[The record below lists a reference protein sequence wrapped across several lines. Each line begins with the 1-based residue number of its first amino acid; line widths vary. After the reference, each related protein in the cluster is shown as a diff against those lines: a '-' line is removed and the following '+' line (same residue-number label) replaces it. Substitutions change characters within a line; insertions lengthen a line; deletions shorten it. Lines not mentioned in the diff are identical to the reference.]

1 MSQEAK
7 ALAAGRAGTRD
18 VFEQKPTSQFDER
31 NREPAPAKYVQ
42 ALSPLRLTIKVFSRA
57 AEIND

>member
-1 MSQEAK
+1 MCVTQEAK
-7 ALAAGRAGTRD
+7 VLAAGRAGTRD

-42 ALSPLRLTIKVFSRA
+42 GGPKVVIKILQGNVKLS
-57 AEIND
+57 